1 MAAVKPSIKDILSLE
16 KIPIVLEKSFEGEV
30 FVMDHHVY
38 KETSTPFLRKRR
50 RLLLGKNWTQR
61 CNRIMLR
68 TNMLLLFYSIKVPK
82 ESRCQ
87 IIVHG
92 KAVNPNDWLKMKVP
106 SRLSFTAD
114 EKFIDILKERRP

>member
-1 MAAVKPSIKDILSLE
+1 MQPNNVKDKYAVAIFQEGKKKVIGHLPLGMSGKFA
-16 KIPIVLEKSFEGEV
+16 KI
-30 FVMDHHVY
+30 
-38 KETSTPFLRKRR
+38 
-50 RLLLGKNWTQR
+50 
-61 CNRIMLR
+61 
-68 TNMLLLFYSIKVPK
+68 LFYSIKVPK

-92 KAVNPNDWLKMKVP
+92 KAVSPNDGLKMKVP

>member
-1 MAAVKPSIKDILSLE
+1 
-16 KIPIVLEKSFEGEV
+16 
-30 FVMDHHVY
+30 
-38 KETSTPFLRKRR
+38 
-50 RLLLGKNWTQR
+50 
-61 CNRIMLR
+61 
-68 TNMLLLFYSIKVPK
+68 MLLLFYSIKVPK

>member
-16 KIPIVLEKSFEGEV
+16 KIPIVLEKSFEVEV

-68 TNMLLLFYSIKVPK
+68 TNMLLQFFKK
-82 ESRCQ
+82 E
-87 IIVHG
+87 
-92 KAVNPNDWLKMKVP
+92 KMSSLVIF
-106 SRLSFTAD
+106 LSESLESFQTIFT
-114 EKFIDILKERRP
+114 F

>member
-1 MAAVKPSIKDILSLE
+1 
-16 KIPIVLEKSFEGEV
+16 
-30 FVMDHHVY
+30 
-38 KETSTPFLRKRR
+38 
-50 RLLLGKNWTQR
+50 
-61 CNRIMLR
+61 
-68 TNMLLLFYSIKVPK
+68 MLLLFYSIKVPK

-92 KAVNPNDWLKMKVP
+92 KAVSPNDGLKMKVP